1 MVRFNVNLSDNV
13 HRRFK
18 AICALDGKDMA
29 EVVRRL
35 IEEYVEKGEKGLK
48 LKK

>member
-1 MVRFNVNLSDNV
+1 MVRFNLNLSDIV

-29 EVVRRL
+29 EVVRKL
-35 IEEYVEKGEKGLK
+35 IEEYVEKGEKTLK
-48 LKK
+48 LKR